1 MMEIYY
7 ILESLESDN
16 SRLEKEF
23 ILRKHS
29 TNLILKKIFESSY
42 DPYVNYY
49 VSKFKKPIA
58 IEINESKLEDFF
70 ILLEKLSMRS
80 ITGNSAKNEVIKLF
94 AQMNKL
100 EQKWCERILL
110 KNLRCGVSDTTIN
123 KIWPNTIKSFS
134 VSLAETL
141 DAKTTD
147 GEFEIIQG
155 QISYPVFVEPK
166 LDGLRLIAIK
176 ENGKVTLYTRN
187 GSLINTLPSITKILE
202 DAENYDDIV
211 LDGEIMGESWNESA
225 SVVMS
230 HKHNK
235 DDSNMIYNVFDIV
248 FLENWRKQEFDLS
261 FEDRR
266 FNLESVVNNL
276 IKSDKIKL
284 VPSTLINNENEL
296 RNFYIKYLNENFEG
310 VMLKDSNAK
319 YVWKRSKAIMKLKPV
334 STHEGIIVDWIEGK
348 RGTKREGMFGGFTV
362 LFPNGVTT
370 NVASGFNDKLK
381 AEIQLEGPDSYVGTI
396 VECEAQPP
404 FTDEGRLRFPVFVR
418 IRNQKDV
425 DPKIIEAYNNYRRKL
440 T

>member
-1 MMEIYY
+1 MMEIYH

-94 AQMNKL
+94 AEMNKL

-155 QISYPVFVEPK
+155 QISYPIFVEPK

-261 FEDRR
+261 FKDRR

-276 IKSDKIKL
+276 IKSNLFENSIGINFLYSILPDNIFNII
-284 VPSTLINNENEL
+284 TLFDVMSLYINSSQYESL
-296 RNFYIKYLNENFEG
+296 
-310 VMLKDSNAK
+310 
-319 YVWKRSKAIMKLKPV
+319 
-334 STHEGIIVDWIEGK
+334 
-348 RGTKREGMFGGFTV
+348 
-362 LFPNGVTT
+362 
-370 NVASGFNDKLK
+370 
-381 AEIQLEGPDSYVGTI
+381 
-396 VECEAQPP
+396 
-404 FTDEGRLRFPVFVR
+404 
-418 IRNQKDV
+418 
-425 DPKIIEAYNNYRRKL
+425 
-440 T
+440 

>member
-1 MMEIYY
+1 MMEIYH

-310 VMLKDSNAK
+310 VMLKDPNAK

-334 STHEGIIVDWIEGK
+334 STHEGIVVDWIEGK

-381 AEIQLEGPDSYVGTI
+381 AEIQLEGPDSYIGTI

-404 FTDEGRLRFPVFVR
+404 FTDDGRLRFPIFVR

>member
-1 MMEIYY
+1 MMEIYH

-310 VMLKDSNAK
+310 VMLKDPNAK

-334 STHEGIIVDWIEGK
+334 STHEGIVVDWIEGK

-425 DPKIIEAYNNYRRKL
+425 DPKIIEAYDNYRRKL